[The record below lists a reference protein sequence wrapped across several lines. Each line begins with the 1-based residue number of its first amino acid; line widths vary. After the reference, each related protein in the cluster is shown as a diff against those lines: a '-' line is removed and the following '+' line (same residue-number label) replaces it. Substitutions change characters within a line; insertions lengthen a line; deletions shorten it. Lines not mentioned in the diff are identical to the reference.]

1 MKKLIC
7 LIFLLSTLAGCMQD
21 LNFRTSSQSDTEIQ
35 LPVTSI
41 VVRKSERKLYLMH
54 EKNVIRTYRVG
65 LGFSPK
71 GHKTAKGDG
80 KTPEGNYWIDR
91 KNPQSKFH
99 LSLGISYPN
108 AADRA
113 RSKALGVEP
122 GGDIFIHGEDR
133 KPHFWKRDWTQGC
146 ISLKNEQIE
155 EIYAHVRIGTPVVIQ
170 P

>member
-7 LIFLLSTLAGCMQD
+7 IIFLLFTITGCMQQFD
-21 LNFRTSSQSDTEIQ
+21 FRTSSQSDTEIKM
-35 LPVTSI
+35 PVTSI
-41 VVRKSERKLYLMH
+41 VVRKSERKLYLMN
-54 EKNVIRTYRVG
+54 EKNVIKTYRIG

-80 KTPEGNYWIDR
+80 KTPEGTYRVDR

-99 LSLGISYPN
+99 LSLGLSYPN
-108 AADRA
+108 AADSA

-146 ISLKNEQIE
+146 ISLKNHQME
-155 EIYAHVRIGTPVVIQ
+155 EVYAHVRIGTPVLIQ